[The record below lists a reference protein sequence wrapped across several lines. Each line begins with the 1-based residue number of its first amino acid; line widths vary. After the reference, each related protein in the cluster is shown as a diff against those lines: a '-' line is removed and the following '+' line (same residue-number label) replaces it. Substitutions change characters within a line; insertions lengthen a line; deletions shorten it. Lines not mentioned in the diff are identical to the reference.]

1 MLVGKKK
8 IKFKP
13 SATSIAKEHETEP
26 SSIHSTGA
34 TTQNQER
41 RGRERKKVPAP
52 IRGARVWEAKCM
64 PQ

>member
-26 SSIHSTGA
+26 SSIRSTEA
-34 TTQNQER
+34 TMQNREG
-41 RGRERKKVPAP
+41 RGGERKKVPAP
-52 IRGARVWEAKCM
+52 TRGARVQEAKCM

>member
-13 SATSIAKEHETEP
+13 SATSIAKEQETEP
-26 SSIHSTGA
+26 SSIHSTEA
-34 TTQNQER
+34 TMQNQEG
-41 RGRERKKVPAP
+41 RGGERKKVPAP
-52 IRGARVWEAKCM
+52 SRGAGVREAKRM